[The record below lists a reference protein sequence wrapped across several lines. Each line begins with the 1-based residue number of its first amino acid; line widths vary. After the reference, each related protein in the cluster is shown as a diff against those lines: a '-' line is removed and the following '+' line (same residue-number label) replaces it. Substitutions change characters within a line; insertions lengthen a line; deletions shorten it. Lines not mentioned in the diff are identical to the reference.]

1 MHIDK
6 RTTWCFPKFIKNM
19 IFLQVCSTE
28 QVSPPSGQS
37 SEYMLNS
44 CRASLKHVVM
54 HSVYKN

>member
-6 RTTWCFPKFIKNM
+6 RTTWCFPKFINNM

-28 QVSPPSGQS
+28 PVSPPSGQS

-54 HSVYKN
+54 HSV

>member
-6 RTTWCFPKFIKNM
+6 RTTWCFPKFIKKYD
-19 IFLQVCSTE
+19 FLQVCSTE

-54 HSVYKN
+54 HSV